1 MGKLDRLLILNPVD
15 YRLSKQWRIQAEH
28 DMIKTGKSGM
38 TDVEISQF
46 VDYFW
51 KALHPELF
59 INSLMENP
67 EFVDLIIEINPDHSI
82 GNVYQVNLWLPPR
95 LDPPKS
101 PFPMRI
107 TQINIESSFNTKL
120 VRYNLEYWDGI
131 WKIANSQV
139 MS

>member
-1 MGKLDRLLILNPVD
+1 
-15 YRLSKQWRIQAEH
+15 
-28 DMIKTGKSGM
+28 MIKTGKSGM

-82 GNVYQVNLWLPPR
+82 GNVYQVNL
-95 LDPPKS
+95 
-101 PFPMRI
+101 
-107 TQINIESSFNTKL
+107 
-120 VRYNLEYWDGI
+120 
-131 WKIANSQV
+131 
-139 MS
+139 